1 MHSLHLGGGP
11 SGSGFRS
18 IARKPAIQ
26 EPKPSS
32 TKPKNGACQ
41 IEGNSDW
48 QAFSE
53 RAALLIQC
61 EYRALSMTLRDY
73 FFIVPPGV
81 VASPF
86 FSTDPAVPA
95 P

>member
-1 MHSLHLGGGP
+1 VGDP
-11 SGSGFRS
+11 AEAEFRS
-18 IARKPAIQ
+18 NARKPAIK

-41 IEGNSDW
+41 IEGKTDW